1 MGRSSLAVEE
11 IDRLVAKALEDA
23 RLSQGISFRQ
33 LAKESGVS
41 ATRLHAL
48 LNAERPITVG
58 ELDDI
63 AESLS
68 LVGWEVHRDAEEA
81 LHRHAPA
88 RILSAVDDNLDS
100 EEFLSEPYAANQPGY
115 SPRDE
120 QAPEST

>member
-1 MGRSSLAVEE
+1 M
-11 IDRLVAKALEDA
+11 
-23 RLSQGISFRQ
+23 
-33 LAKESGVS
+33 S

-81 LHRHAPA
+81 LHSHAPA

-100 EEFLSEPYAANQPGY
+100 EDFLSEPHAANNPGY
-115 SPRDE
+115 SPSME
-120 QAPEST
+120 QEPDWT